1 MYPIYSFNLNKQT
14 QSDRPPLRPK
24 EGYLLAGLI
33 LYGPMTPGELYTIL
47 EAVTPRFRYI
57 EVDFWLGDL
66 WEQGW
71 LVILPL
77 PTQWLVEETINP
89 TSGRMLR

>member
-1 MYPIYSFNLNKQT
+1 MYPIYSFNLNKPT
-14 QSDRPPLRPK
+14 QSDPPLHPK

-33 LYGPMTPGELYTIL
+33 LYGPMTPGELFDLLATITTTL
-47 EAVTPRFRYI
+47 RYI

-77 PTQWLVEETINP
+77 PTQWLVEER
-89 TSGRMLR
+89 S